1 MMNPTANPVE
11 QPIPVQQ
18 PINGYHRDD
27 EGHWVAQL
35 ACGHNQHVRH
45 DPPLVHRQWVKSAA
59 GRESMI
65 GFELGCKK
73 CVEGAPADDRPIL
86 TENDQ

>member
-1 MMNPTANPVE
+1 MSAAIKPVE
-11 QPIPVQQ
+11 QATTAEQ
-18 PINGYHRDD
+18 PISGYHRDD

-45 DPPLVHRQWVKSAA
+45 DPPLVHREWVKSAA

-65 GFELGCKK
+65 GFELGCKNVWK
-73 CVEGAPADDRPIL
+73 VLLL
-86 TENDQ
+86 TTGLS